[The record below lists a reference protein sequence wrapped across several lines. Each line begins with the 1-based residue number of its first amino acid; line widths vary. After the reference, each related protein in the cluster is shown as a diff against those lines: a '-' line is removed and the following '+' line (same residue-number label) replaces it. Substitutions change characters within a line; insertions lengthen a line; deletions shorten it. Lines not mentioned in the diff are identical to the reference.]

1 MRIQIV
7 LQNVIIA
14 ICSIIPFS
22 CSKPKANLSE
32 VQTVYITTQ
41 QESKIFHA
49 NSECKGLDNYSGDL
63 YLADLDDLL
72 ITEYHPCG
80 YCFNIIKLPNIPL
93 ENPHWI
99 ERPSSL
105 SGSRNYYGDDIK
117 YVDGYYFLSYC
128 IDHPDNNIQIY
139 TYFIYD
145 RTLTKY
151 RAMNPD
157 VVEDFFNEE
166 PQLFPLIKSN
176 SAANGAE
183 FIKSQLSWKKAIMNV
198 VPE

>member
-1 MRIQIV
+1 MRIHIV

-14 ICSIIPFS
+14 IYSIITFS
-22 CSKPKANLSE
+22 CSQSKANLSE

-41 QESKIFHA
+41 GPKIFHA
-49 NSECKGLDNYSGDL
+49 NSECKGLDNYNGDL
-63 YLADLDDLL
+63 YLTDLDNLL
-72 ITEYHPCG
+72 ITEYQPCG
-80 YCFNIIKLPNIPL
+80 YCFNTIKLPTIPL

-105 SGSRNYYGDDIK
+105 SGWINYFGDDIK

-128 IDHPDNNIQIY
+128 SENPDNKIQIY

-151 RAMNPD
+151 KAMNPD

-176 SAANGAE
+176 AAANGAE
-183 FIKSQLSWKKAIMNV
+183 FIKSQLSWRKAIMNV
-198 VPE
+198 IPE